1 MGCAVNGGLLMK
13 VLDYRLQSEAF
24 GGRKA
29 KLAKALPTVPLF
41 VSGED
46 AHRRSPAQGGDLTRG

>member
-1 MGCAVNGGLLMK
+1 MK

-24 GGRKA
+24 GERKA
-29 KLAKALPTVPLF
+29 KLAEALPTVPLF

-46 AHRRSPAQGGDLTRG
+46 AHRPRAGGDLTPG